1 MASLSGAEF
10 VGIIEQMDA
19 FVRFVDL
26 RSFQLSNKSRKQ
38 HLVEIHH
45 SSVIESFMAGL
56 YVCDWWG

>member
-26 RSFQLSNKSRKQ
+26 RSFQFIKQ
-38 HLVEIHH
+38 ITQTTFGGEIHQSSSH
-45 SSVIESFMAGL
+45 SWLVCLFVIG
-56 YVCDWWG
+56 WWG